1 MSSTKKENEELAGVH
16 HMGRIEKA
24 VLEAWKRGE
33 RTAQEVSE
41 ITGIKLE
48 KVCEYIPL

>member
-33 RTAQEVSE
+33 RTAKEVSE
-41 ITGIKLE
+41 ITGINLE
-48 KVCEYIPL
+48 TVYKYIPM